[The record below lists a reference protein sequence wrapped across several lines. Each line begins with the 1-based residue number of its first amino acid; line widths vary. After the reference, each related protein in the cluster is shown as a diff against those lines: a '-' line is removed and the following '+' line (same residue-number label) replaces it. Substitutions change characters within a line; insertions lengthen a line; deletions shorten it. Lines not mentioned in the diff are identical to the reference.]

1 MEVATNKQEQVYCE
15 NGSRGNR
22 LMSTSDDAV
31 KMIEVAVSGKNHRRS
46 GMSSFGQGVSEDE
59 FSSTVDTLVRWSIVL
74 LLSVSMNLYALFY
87 QMLSWIVYR
96 QT

>member
-1 MEVATNKQEQVYCE
+1 MEVATNKQEQVCRE

-22 LMSTSDDAV
+22 STSTSDDAV
-31 KMIEVAVSGKNHRRS
+31 KTIEVAVSGKNHRRC

-74 LLSVSMNLYALFY
+74 LLSVSMNLHALFY
-87 QMLSWIVYR
+87 QLLSWIVYR
-96 QT
+96 